1 MLDAIPVLSSQECEL
16 ARLAVHALRS
26 SWITRGSAD
35 YPFYTVGAASYI
47 DAVPGTKP
55 PRYSEILV
63 ETNPVLREHFDW
75 LYARV
80 MNKLSVHL
88 QAVVRTAD
96 ELALPGFHVWQG
108 LSVPTSSLSI
118 HFDLQYLSVPWPDVA
133 RSDHSR
139 PLSFTLPIA
148 LPRAA
153 GAQHL
158 GPQLRGAGRPVA
170 GQQVRARRG
179 DRAVPD
185 ADVSPLHAGRA
196 HAPFRPYA
204 APDRGG
210 RSGIS

>member
-1 MLDAIPVLSSQECEL
+1 MRCGRA
-16 ARLAVHALRS
+16 
-26 SWITRGSAD
+26 WIMRGSAD
-35 YPFYTVGAASYI
+35 HPFFTVGAASYI
-47 DAVPGTKP
+47 DAALGHEHRRAIRRSWSRPI
-55 PRYSEILV
+55 RL
-63 ETNPVLREHFDW
+63 LREHFDW

-88 QAVVRTAD
+88 QALVRTAD

-148 LPRAA
+148 LPRAGGGLNTWDLSFEEQA
-153 GAQHL
+153 A
-158 GPQLRGAGRPVA
+158 RVA

-196 HAPFRPYA
+196 HAPFRPHA

-210 RSGIS
+210 RSGLS